1 MTAGE
6 SSPGRAFANQVT
18 LHQSKSFLPRAAGSA
33 LGRFVV
39 CGVSFLLAR
48 VLPSLGLL
56 LSLGLVAA
64 AGALYLL
71 AELAEEVYEGDTRR
85 FDESALAF
93 VNRLASPPLT
103 SFMRDVT
110 YLGSNEVLA
119 GVGACAVLAFLLGR
133 WRRAAV
139 ALAVTMAGAALLNV
153 LLKLAFRRERPSP
166 FFDTPLPESYS
177 FPSGHALLS
186 FCFYGVLAAVVSARL
201 KGRGPRAFVWAAAA
215 LLVALIGL
223 SRLYLGVHYPS
234 DVLAGYAAAF
244 VWVVAVASAD
254 RLVQARSRETA
265 E

>member
-1 MTAGE
+1 
-6 SSPGRAFANQVT
+6 VT
-18 LHQSKSFLPRAAGSA
+18 LRQSKSNLPRATGSA

-39 CGVSFLLAR
+39 SGVSYLLGH

-64 AGALYLL
+64 AGALYLF

-85 FDESALAF
+85 FDESALRF
-93 VNRLASPPLT
+93 INRLASPPLT
-103 SFMRDVT
+103 SLMRGVT

-119 GVGACAVLAFLLGR
+119 GVGVCAVAAFLLAR

-139 ALAVTMAGAALLNV
+139 ALVVTMAGAALLNF

-186 FCFYGVLAAVVSARL
+186 LCLYGVLAAVVATRL
-201 KGRGPRAFVWAAAA
+201 KGRGPRAFVWASSS
-215 LLVALIGL
+215 LLVALVGF

-254 RLVQARSRETA
+254 RLMQARSRETA

>member
-1 MTAGE
+1 M
-6 SSPGRAFANQVT
+6 
-18 LHQSKSFLPRAAGSA
+18 AGSPV
-33 LGRFVV
+33 GRLVGG
-39 CGVSFLLAR
+39 GVGYLLTR

-64 AGALYLL
+64 AGALYFF

-85 FDESALAF
+85 FDESALRF

-103 SFMRDVT
+103 SFMRGVT
-110 YLGSNEVLA
+110 RLGSNEVLA
-119 GVGACAVLAFLLGR
+119 GLGACAVLAFLLAR

-139 ALAVTMAGAALLNV
+139 ALTVTMAGAALLNV
-153 LLKLAFRRERPSP
+153 LLKLTFRRARPSP

-186 FCFYGVLAAVVSARL
+186 FCFYGVLAAVVAIRL
-201 KGRGPRAFVWAAAA
+201 KGRGARALVWAAAA
-215 LLVALIGL
+215 LLVALVGL

-254 RLVQARSRETA
+254 RLMQARARETV